1 MLPNRNVSGGN
12 VSSLV
17 VRDAKENTPFSIK
30 LENTENYNSTDE
42 VWIDIVTVEDN
53 LAISI
58 EKD

>member
-42 VWIDIVTVEDN
+42 V
-53 LAISI
+53 
-58 EKD
+58 